1 MPDREGNRLLMGRI
15 GAAHGIK
22 GEVRIQSFTDDPMA
36 LAGYGELSTNRP
48 GLTVTIEA
56 ARTTTNVLIAR
67 LKGITDRMQNHNL
80 TGSAATLLES
90 GRKDIEALVEANKRS
105 YQGLQT
111 VVQRQTEM
119 LRNSITE
126 WQGAMQGMQGQDM
139 SANLAKLDEMGK
151 AAFQQA
157 LNDIRELADVAAK
170 SQAEAFEI
178 VRKRVSDNVEQV
190 TQLLQQ
196 GTGKKK

>member
-1 MPDREGNRLLMGRI
+1 MATRKTS
-15 GAAHGIK
+15 GADKSTGLPYPADIQ
-22 GEVRIQSFTDDPMA
+22 EAFAQSF
-36 LAGYGELSTNRP
+36 
-48 GLTVTIEA
+48 
-56 ARTTTNVLIAR
+56 
-67 LKGITDRMQNHNL
+67 KGITDRMQNLNL

-196 GTGKKK
+196 GGPGKK

>member
-1 MPDREGNRLLMGRI
+1 MATRKTSGADKSTGLPDS
-15 GAAHGIK
+15 AAIQ
-22 GEVRIQSFTDDPMA
+22 EAFAQSF
-36 LAGYGELSTNRP
+36 
-48 GLTVTIEA
+48 
-56 ARTTTNVLIAR
+56 
-67 LKGITDRMQNHNL
+67 KGITDRMQNLNL

-157 LNDIRELADVAAK
+157 LNDIRELADVAAR

-196 GTGKKK
+196 GGPGKK